1 VLKPLSNSLI
11 RSNSDGAIAVYN
23 TSDCSVEDLPDK
35 FAAGISSF
43 GISCPLYSLTRFSM
57 NTSKYPLMM
66 AGVIEIRADIILR
79 QIFSFLYFLQK
90 WNKFVVRTLGS
101 ADDLAKKRQNSLL
114 QKGQFRLVLTSGTQS
129 ITTYATGTVSKVRQ
143 TGKPR

>member
-1 VLKPLSNSLI
+1 
-11 RSNSDGAIAVYN
+11 
-23 TSDCSVEDLPDK
+23 
-35 FAAGISSF
+35 
-43 GISCPLYSLTRFSM
+43 M
-57 NTSKYPLMM
+57 NTSKYALMM
-66 AGVIEIRADIILR
+66 ARVIELIADIILR
-79 QIFSFLYFLQK
+79 QIFSFLDFLQK

-114 QKGQFRLVLTSGTQS
+114 QKGLLRLVLTSRTQS

>member
-1 VLKPLSNSLI
+1 
-11 RSNSDGAIAVYN
+11 
-23 TSDCSVEDLPDK
+23 
-35 FAAGISSF
+35 
-43 GISCPLYSLTRFSM
+43 M